1 MPAPSDRP
9 DTPLPLGQGQLQV
22 AAAKF
27 ALVHHLTGVAPEQ
40 RGRHGDAEGLQPLEL
55 VPEAAIDLL
64 KRQQGF
70 WFDDGAFAPLF
81 QPGRRQPIEAFMQ
94 LGHPFGQNGEAASR
108 RVAAVANQ
116 QIVAVLERLVGGK
129 ANRRPH
135 RGPQAPIPFGGQ
147 QGHRPAEALH

>member
-1 MPAPSDRP
+1 M
-9 DTPLPLGQGQLQV
+9 
-22 AAAKF
+22 
-27 ALVHHLTGVAPEQ
+27 
-40 RGRHGDAEGLQPLEL
+40 
-55 VPEAAIDLL
+55 PEAAIDLL

-70 WFDDGAFAPLF
+70 WFDDGAFAPLL

-147 QGHRPAEALH
+147 QGHRPAEAFHQTGGNDADHAMVPVGLGQEQEWTFVVAVGLHQRHGFRLNRLT